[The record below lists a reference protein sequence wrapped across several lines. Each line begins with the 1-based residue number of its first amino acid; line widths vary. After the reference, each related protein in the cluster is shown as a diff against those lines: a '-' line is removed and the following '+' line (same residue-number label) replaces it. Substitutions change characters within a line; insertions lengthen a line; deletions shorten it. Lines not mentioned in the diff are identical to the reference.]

1 MKGIVLKT
9 EYTELID
16 MLTDDE
22 AGVLLKA
29 VMQYVSNGGV
39 SGEVAQ
45 LMDTPVEI
53 MFTLIRKD
61 NEEREL

>member
-1 MKGIVLKT
+1 MKGIVIKT
-9 EYTELID
+9 EYMELID

-29 VMQYVSNGGV
+29 VMQYVSDGEV
-39 SGEVAQ
+39 SGEVSQ

-53 MFTLIRKD
+53 MFTLIRRD
-61 NEEREL
+61 NEERTL

>member
-1 MKGIVLKT
+1 LRT

-29 VMQYVSNGGV
+29 VMQYVSNGEV

-53 MFTLIRKD
+53 MFALIRRD
-61 NEEREL
+61 NEERVL

>member
-1 MKGIVLKT
+1 MKGIILRT

-29 VMQYVSNGGV
+29 VMQYVSNGEV

-53 MFTLIRKD
+53 MFALIRRD
-61 NEEREL
+61 NEERVL